1 MNNFTGY
8 YKSSN
13 TTEFLINLNKFG
25 FIFGLP
31 NFWIEELDFPDTFL
45 KMIGRLNKYGNW
57 LIFGLILAEYGA
69 YFTQKN
75 LDDRQTSDLILFI
88 ISHTIITGFRVR
100 ISHQEVQIR
109 NVMYKLGIALK
120 EVYNDSEAED
130 QMIKRSKFF
139 SYALVLN
146 CIMSVLMYTVA
157 AVMRVIRAGLTFTT
171 VITVYPTLEDR
182 SVWSDVVRAIFY
194 IIWCIYLTRVFAVYT
209 LVICLTIAMSHQ
221 FKNITSYFYSLSNI
235 FEDEQMTQTE
245 KELEYERSFRAGIKI
260 HSETLNCT
268 GDIQRICRDVFSGQI
283 IFNLTLLIV
292 LMYQMVNSPRNLT
305 NALTLVIAGLTIL
318 LSTGF
323 FMWNAGDI
331 TVEAQLLPTA
341 MFSSGWENCGRDSSV
356 RVRKLIVIAMMRA
369 QEPVVLTG
377 FGIIALSY
385 QSYVS
390 IVKSS
395 YSVFSVLVSH
405 KDVQIRNVVYKLGIA
420 LKEEFNDSQAED
432 QMIRRS
438 KFFSWALILNCVLS
452 LLMYT
457 VEAVMRVIR
466 AGATYTTVIT
476 AYPDVDDRST
486 LSHVVRVIAYIIWCI
501 YLTRIFAVYSLVIS
515 LTIAMSYQFK
525 NLTSYFCNLSKI
537 FEDER
542 MTQTEK
548 EQEYERA
555 FRVGIKIHSETLKC
569 TEDIQAICRDVFS
582 GQIIFNILMLIVLM
596 HQMVNSAR
604 NLTNAVTLVMAA
616 LTILLSTGFF
626 MWNAGDIT
634 VEAQLLPTAMFSSG
648 WENCGR
654 DSSVRVR
661 KLIVIA
667 MMQAQEPVVLTG
679 LGIIALSYQS
689 YVSIVKSSY
698 SVFSVLY

>member
-1 MNNFTGY
+1 MENYSGY
-8 YKSSN
+8 YKSSK
-13 TTEFLINLNKFG
+13 TTEFLINLNKFV

-31 NFWIEELDFPDTFL
+31 NFWIEKLDFTDTFR
-45 KMIGRLNKYGNW
+45 KVVGQLNKYGNW
-57 LIFGLILAEYGA
+57 SIFGLILAEYGA

-75 LDDRQTSDLILFI
+75 LNERQSSDLILFMI
-88 ISHTIITGFRVR
+88 CHTLTTAFRV
-100 ISHQEVQIR
+100 S
-109 NVMYKLGIALK
+109 
-120 EVYNDSEAED
+120 
-130 QMIKRSKFF
+130 
-139 SYALVLN
+139 
-146 CIMSVLMYTVA
+146 
-157 AVMRVIRAGLTFTT
+157 
-171 VITVYPTLEDR
+171 
-182 SVWSDVVRAIFY
+182 
-194 IIWCIYLTRVFAVYT
+194 
-209 LVICLTIAMSHQ
+209 
-221 FKNITSYFYSLSNI
+221 
-235 FEDEQMTQTE
+235 
-245 KELEYERSFRAGIKI
+245 
-260 HSETLNCT
+260 
-268 GDIQRICRDVFSGQI
+268 
-283 IFNLTLLIV
+283 
-292 LMYQMVNSPRNLT
+292 
-305 NALTLVIAGLTIL
+305 
-318 LSTGF
+318 
-323 FMWNAGDI
+323 
-331 TVEAQLLPTA
+331 
-341 MFSSGWENCGRDSSV
+341 
-356 RVRKLIVIAMMRA
+356 
-369 QEPVVLTG
+369 
-377 FGIIALSY
+377 
-385 QSYVS
+385 
-390 IVKSS
+390 
-395 YSVFSVLVSH
+395 VSH

>member
-1 MNNFTGY
+1 MDNFTGY

-45 KMIGRLNKYGNW
+45 KIIGRLNKYGNW

-69 YFTQKN
+69 YFTQEN
-75 LDDRQTSDLILFI
+75 LDERQTSDLILFI
-88 ISHTIITGFRVR
+88 ISHTIITGFRVK

-171 VITVYPTLEDR
+171 VITVYPTIEDR
-182 SVWSDVVRAIFY
+182 SVWSNVVRAIFY
-194 IIWCIYLTRVFAVYT
+194 LIWCIYLTRVFAVYT

-245 KELEYERSFRAGIKI
+245 KEQEYERSFRAGIQM

-268 GDIQRICRDVFSGQI
+268 ADIQRICRDVFSGQI

-356 RVRKLIVIAMMRA
+356 RVRKLIVIAMM
-369 QEPVVLTG
+369 
-377 FGIIALSY
+377 
-385 QSYVS
+385 
-390 IVKSS
+390 
-395 YSVFSVLVSH
+395 
-405 KDVQIRNVVYKLGIA
+405 
-420 LKEEFNDSQAED
+420 
-432 QMIRRS
+432 
-438 KFFSWALILNCVLS
+438 
-452 LLMYT
+452 
-457 VEAVMRVIR
+457 
-466 AGATYTTVIT
+466 
-476 AYPDVDDRST
+476 
-486 LSHVVRVIAYIIWCI
+486 
-501 YLTRIFAVYSLVIS
+501 
-515 LTIAMSYQFK
+515 
-525 NLTSYFCNLSKI
+525 
-537 FEDER
+537 
-542 MTQTEK
+542 
-548 EQEYERA
+548 
-555 FRVGIKIHSETLKC
+555 
-569 TEDIQAICRDVFS
+569 
-582 GQIIFNILMLIVLM
+582 
-596 HQMVNSAR
+596 
-604 NLTNAVTLVMAA
+604 
-616 LTILLSTGFF
+616 
-626 MWNAGDIT
+626 
-634 VEAQLLPTAMFSSG
+634 
-648 WENCGR
+648 
-654 DSSVRVR
+654 
-661 KLIVIA
+661 
-667 MMQAQEPVVLTG
+667 QAQEPVVLTG